1 MFIFLHFFVNESQ
14 AQIYDI
20 DKKSYPIVKIGGQ
33 TWMATDLTVSH
44 FRNGDNIPLALTLE
58 EFEKFGAEKIPA
70 RMIEFGQTKYN
81 WFAVSD
87 PRGLAPTGWHVP
99 SKTEWDVLISL
110 VGDLTEL
117 KGSSGWLENE
127 NGENRFGF
135 NAKPNDEAGTCGFW
149 WTSTEIEM
157 TDPENPKVYAHN
169 IEMYGN
175 AQMDCFVSNP
185 FKEYGFNV
193 RCIKDQTK

>member
-1 MFIFLHFFVNESQ
+1 MCLKDRKFQAPSFTKQLQSES
-14 AQIYDI
+14 
-20 DKKSYPIVKIGGQ
+20 GGG
-33 TWMATDLTVSH
+33 V
-44 FRNGDNIPLALTLE
+44 
-58 EFEKFGAEKIPA
+58 
-70 RMIEFGQTKYN
+70 
-81 WFAVSD
+81 
-87 PRGLAPTGWHVP
+87 
-99 SKTEWDVLISL
+99 ISL
-110 VGDLTEL
+110 VGDLNEL

-193 RCIKDQTK
+193 RCIKDETK